1 MNVDK
6 NVMIKYLLE
15 VLKRETSE
23 NNRKKLIELGDLVA
37 KEMGKDNCVDAR
49 TIKGY
54 IALLIALGFDI
65 RHETG
70 GYYLSKRFLDR
81 AETKLLCDQ
90 ILFSS
95 IMPADRKNSII
106 ESLLN
111 DLTDSDK
118 KLIKSE
124 INESYK
130 SQKKFSI
137 YDETICNIEKILD
150 AMSKEPVKKITF
162 DYGDYNE
169 KKQLQLKPDS
179 YTVSPYHFIF
189 EQGKYYLLCQLD
201 EDEGTG
207 TTRNFRIDLMRNIKV
222 RNMNAQDCPIEEDLT
237 EYCLRQVNMFSSDMD
252 EEEEI
257 VLEVNSAGLRGLY
270 DKLGLDSVIK
280 VTKVRDDK
288 NNKPIYKASFKAS
301 LEGTK
306 YFVLQY
312 LDQIVDIKTPR
323 LKKLIE
329 KSLKDACEKYGFKN

>member
-1 MNVDK
+1 
-6 NVMIKYLLE
+6 
-15 VLKRETSE
+15 
-23 NNRKKLIELGDLVA
+23 
-37 KEMGKDNCVDAR
+37 MGKENCVDAR

-111 DLTDSDK
+111 DLTNRQINLLWVVLNTDK
-118 KLIKSE
+118 SNNVYLHGI
-124 INESYK
+124 IA
-130 SQKKFSI
+130 
-137 YDETICNIEKILD
+137 TIVPKILD